1 MKKFTKIMSI
11 LMVSMTLFA
20 CSKKEPTEIAGA
32 NTTKNSQESTNI
44 TNKANTIDLIEK
56 PFETFNF
63 QTIDIK
69 TGEIVKSEDVYNK
82 PYTMINIWATYC
94 GPCKKEL
101 PDLQKLYEN
110 YGDKI
115 NILGIVADT
124 NANMTT
130 NVEEALAIIKD
141 AGVEYVNI
149 MPNPTMEEDMSK
161 ITAFPTTIFV
171 DDKGNVVGGYLGA
184 YEYDRVAATIDE
196 LLK

>member
-11 LMVSMTLFA
+11 LMISMTLFA
-20 CSKKEPTEIAGA
+20 CSKKEPTEIAGT
-32 NTTKNSQESTNI
+32 NTTKNSQESTNV
-44 TNKANTIDLIEK
+44 TNKANTIDLIER

-130 NVEEALAIIKD
+130 NVEEALAIMKD